1 MKKRYSLISAV
12 LALTLLAFSCG
23 NNRETKRNTVKDST
37 TTIASDQ
44 SLKKS
49 FVYTKYELP
58 LSVDVYKFLKS
69 KNIEFNKGFMNS
81 LSKKDKYFT
90 AVSRALVLGIYSSD
104 LAYAT
109 IYDKSQESVDYFG
122 VSIDL
127 AHKLDIEQGY
137 DSKVLDRAYDNLS
150 NNDSLSKI
158 AAEAYQRTCSCLEE
172 NKTTNILPFIVLGS
186 WLESVHILTQASMG
200 SMPDDGLFQELYNQR
215 VHLNGMIKYLADV
228 IEQSA
233 GAPEIEDMKILLEK
247 LKLMQSKYETI
258 DVSHPESLNVGQFK
272 DVIFLV
278 TDMRKVITD

>member
-1 MKKRYSLISAV
+1 MKRKYILLGVAIV
-12 LALTLLAFSCG
+12 LALLVLSC
-23 NNRETKRNTVKDST
+23 NNSGKTKQNAVKDT
-37 TTIASDQ
+37 TTVAVDLS
-44 SLKKS
+44 SKKS

-69 KNIEFNKGFMNS
+69 KNVDFNKGYMHS

-90 AVSRALVLGIYSSD
+90 GVSRALVLGIYSSD

-137 DSKVLDRAYDNLS
+137 DSKVLDRAYDNLN

-158 AAEAYQRTCSCLEE
+158 AAEAYRKTCNCLEE

-186 WLESVHILTQASMG
+186 WLESIHILTQASMG
-200 SMPDDGLFQELYNQR
+200 SVPADGLLQELYNQR
-215 VHLNGMIKYLADV
+215 VHLNGMIKYLSDV
-228 IEQSA
+228 IAQSE
-233 GAPEIEDMKILLEK
+233 GAPEIEDMKSLLEK
-247 LKLMQSKYETI
+247 LKLMQSKYELI
-258 DVSHPESLNVGQFK
+258 DGSHAESLNIGQFK